1 MRLNKF
7 FKLLVV
13 FVTLI
18 GICFCTSC
26 KNDKVISVCASRLP
40 HADVLENCVADILEK
55 QGYTLEVTVLNWTLQ
70 NSSVAMGDYDANYF
84 QHIPF
89 LEDYNGKTKLFPVC
103 KVHYEPLGIYRGSF
117 NGDLKDG
124 KNFAICN
131 DSSNAARAL
140 ELLYD
145 NGVIPYVPVNQD
157 NQLTIDSTHTFSNGV
172 TVTLLA
178 EELLVVSMLDYD
190 FACLPC
196 NTAYSGNVDPAK
208 KVAEENSI
216 ELVNGK
222 ANILAARLDDYNN
235 DAKYKAKIDAL
246 ADALL
251 SEEVRNYILNK
262 YSGAI
267 ACNEYTQVDLREN

>member
-55 QGYTLEVTVLNWTLQ
+55 QGYTLEVTILNWTLQ

-103 KVHYEPLGIYRGSF
+103 KVHYEPLGIYRGKSSGNLQEGKTYYF
-117 NGDLKDG
+117 KAYMVLDG
-124 KNFAICN
+124 KTVWG
-131 DSSNAARAL
+131 
-140 ELLYD
+140 ELRYFTT
-145 NGVIPYVPVNQD
+145 NGG
-157 NQLTIDSTHTFSNGV
+157 NGG
-172 TVTLLA
+172 
-178 EELLVVSMLDYD
+178 EPDERD
-190 FACLPC
+190 F
-196 NTAYSGNVDPAK
+196 
-208 KVAEENSI
+208 
-216 ELVNGK
+216 
-222 ANILAARLDDYNN
+222 
-235 DAKYKAKIDAL
+235 
-246 ADALL
+246 
-251 SEEVRNYILNK
+251 
-262 YSGAI
+262 
-267 ACNEYTQVDLREN
+267 